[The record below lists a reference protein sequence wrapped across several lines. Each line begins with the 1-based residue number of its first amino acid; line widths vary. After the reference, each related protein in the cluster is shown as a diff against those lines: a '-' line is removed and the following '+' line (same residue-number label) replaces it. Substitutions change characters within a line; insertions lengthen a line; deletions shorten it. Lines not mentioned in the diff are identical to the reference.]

1 MIKELTRES
10 FEALINQYITTK
22 YPDIFILNIFCRDT
36 ETQQLFWNR
45 IKELTA
51 LSETKS
57 HLDSGTYIFIPKWDY
72 TGGKIKIW
80 PYRNTYP
87 RDMKST
93 HCIFD
98 WECSYKDVMMNFLY
112 NNSWGNDDAFCF
124 QAGELKEIL
133 S

>member
-1 MIKELTRES
+1 MIKDLTREN
-10 FEALINQYITTK
+10 FEALINQCSTTK
-22 YPDIFILNIFCRDT
+22 YPDIFILNIFCRDE

-51 LSETKS
+51 PYDIKS
-57 HLDSGTYIFIPKWDY
+57 FIDLGRGIVIPKY
-72 TGGKIKIW
+72 NNIGGKIHIW
-80 PYRNTYP
+80 PYRNSYP

-112 NNSWGNDDAFCF
+112 NNSWGNDDAFYF

>member
-1 MIKELTRES
+1 MIKELTREN

-22 YPDIFILNIFCRDT
+22 YPDIFILNIFCRDA
-36 ETQQLFWNR
+36 ETPQLFWNR

-57 HLDSGTYIFIPKWDY
+57 HLDSGGYIFIPKY
-72 TGGKIKIW
+72 ENIGGKIHIW
-80 PYRNTYP
+80 PHRNSYP

-124 QAGELKEIL
+124 QVGELKEIL